1 MNLAALTIAFWLHMA
16 ATIVWIGGL
25 FYQAVVVNP
34 ALQSRAADRGPLLEA
49 MRRRFLPLAWL
60 SLAVLIG
67 TGLIQMSGSPNY
79 EGLFSLANPW
89 SRAIFTK
96 HLAVAAMILVAAY
109 QTWVL
114 TPRMA
119 RLALKN
125 EAGAT
130 DEAVRR
136 QARLNQINLVLGI
149 LVLGLTA
156 VARTALPPS

>member
-16 ATIVWIGGL
+16 ASIVWIGGL

-34 ALQSRAADRGPLLEA
+34 ALQSPAADRGPLLEA

-67 TGLIQMSGSPNY
+67 TGLIQMSANPNY
-79 EGLFSLANPW
+79 AGLFSVANPW
-89 SRAIFTK
+89 SRAILTK
-96 HLAVAAMILVAAY
+96 HLAVGAMILVAAY

-114 TPRMA
+114 TPRIA
-119 RLALKN
+119 RLALKKETLASQ
-125 EAGAT
+125 EALQ
-130 DEAVRR
+130 R
-136 QARLNQINLVLGI
+136 QARLNQLNVVLGI

-156 VARTALPPS
+156 AARTA